1 VIEPGDILHGYCG
14 GAFGRDGYG
23 PHRVIAVGRD
33 WVLCRGGQCGGDDYV
48 YVANGDPAELEEYL
62 TEEEYEG

>member
-1 VIEPGDILHGYCG
+1 MIEPGDILYGYCG

-33 WVLCRGGQCGGDDYV
+33 WVLCRGGRVGCSNYA
-48 YVANGDPAELEEYL
+48 YVANGDPAELVEYL
-62 TEEEYEG
+62 KEEEY